1 MKIACLGWGS
11 LIWDTREL
19 PIQGQWFQDGPLAPV
34 EFRRKSGDGRIT
46 LVLDPEA
53 APVRLL
59 WAHMQS
65 TDLKGAKRALANRE
79 GLTAK
84 DWEKHIG
91 AWHAGEPTPST
102 ILDLSDWAKARGLE
116 AVIWTALEPK
126 LDNVSSPSVEQIIN
140 YLRSL
145 TGPKRDLAESYIRCT
160 PRQIDTA
167 YRHQIE
173 AALGWSYRPC

>member
-1 MKIACLGWGS
+1 MV
-11 LIWDTREL
+11 
-19 PIQGQWFQDGPLAPV
+19 QDGPFAPV

-53 APVRLL
+53 VPVRLL
-59 WAHMQS
+59 WAHVLL
-65 TDLKGAKRALANRE
+65 TDLKDAKRALADRE
-79 GLTAK
+79 GLTAG
-84 DWEKHIG
+84 DWQKHIG
-91 AWHAGEPTPST
+91 GWRAGEPTPNM
-102 ILDLSDWAKARGLE
+102 IPDLPEWAKTRGLD

-126 LDNVSSPSVEQIIN
+126 LDTVSSPSAEQIIS

-145 TGPKRDLAESYIRCT
+145 AGPKRDLAERYIRCT
-160 PRQIDTA
+160 PRQIDTE